1 MICNFEGTRRRQ
13 ANWTFLIVQH
23 FQRGA
28 KDESP
33 WPGKGGMVHCE
44 MCPEKEHAPD
54 QWQSRQIRQIA
65 PRLPINRCLHVMD
78 GLLYE
83 YRIMFAALLALQ
95 KAREANL
102 LCEGPWHI
110 PYFLLPRQVE
120 TKPLLHFVFEEASLW
135 HL

>member
-1 MICNFEGTRRRQ
+1 MAKQ
-13 ANWTFLIVQH
+13 ANK
-23 FQRGA
+23 A
-28 KDESP
+28 
-33 WPGKGGMVHCE
+33 
-44 MCPEKEHAPD
+44 
-54 QWQSRQIRQIA
+54 
-65 PRLPINRCLHVMD
+65 NRTALAHQQVSSLD

-102 LCEGPWHI
+102 LCEGLWHI